1 MESRQVIPEG
11 YSLVVNIRSL
21 ILRLCKT
28 STGDAVSRVVKG
40 KKDKAQSRRMTIM
53 QIALSAK
60 AV

>member
-1 MESRQVIPEG
+1 
-11 YSLVVNIRSL
+11 L